1 MLGEVCLPCFGIAE
15 VRDDAEQ
22 EVDEDEHHLDVVA
35 GAGLRGELLLAEQKL
50 GDRDQDRGQGGDS
63 CRDWEMLYCYSLNLS
78 ITLHEVVTVPGEGP
92 C

>member
-15 VRDDAEQ
+15 VRDDAEE

-35 GAGLRGELLLAEQKL
+35 GAGLGGELLLAEQKL

-63 CRDWEMLYCYSLNLS
+63 CRDYDMLC
-78 ITLHEVVTVPGEGP
+78 

>member
-15 VRDDAEQ
+15 VRDDAEE

-35 GAGLRGELLLAEQKL
+35 GAGLGGELLLAEQKL

-63 CRDWEMLYCYSLNLS
+63 CRDYEMLRPFS
-78 ITLHEVVTVPGEGP
+78 IVP
-92 C
+92 